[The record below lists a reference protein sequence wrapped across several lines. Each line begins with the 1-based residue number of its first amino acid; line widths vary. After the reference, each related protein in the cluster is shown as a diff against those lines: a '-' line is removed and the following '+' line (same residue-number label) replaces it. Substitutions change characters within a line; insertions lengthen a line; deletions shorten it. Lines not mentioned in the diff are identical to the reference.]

1 MATSPFHLRPA
12 DKEHLT
18 TLLRKGTLP
27 NRVFKRATALLDLER
42 GRPRTEIAL
51 SLGVTYRTLSSWKKN
66 YRENGLQMLTDQ
78 SRSGRPF
85 KIDGDQR
92 AKITALACS
101 TPPEGHSRWSL
112 RLLADKAVELNLIE
126 ELSHTHAGRILKKT
140 NSSRT

>member
-1 MATSPFHLRPA
+1 MATPGFQLRPA

-18 TLLRKGTLP
+18 NLLRKGTLP
-27 NRVFKRATALLDLER
+27 NRVFKRATALLDLDR

-92 AKITALACS
+92 AKLTALACS

-112 RLLADKAVELNLIE
+112 RLLADKAVELDFIE